1 MEKNDI
7 NFLQIKLNKPAKFQ
21 GKIIAYLS
29 MCTGNQNNCNRMVS
43 TTDQIYNKIRKHLS
57 YYTKTIIHL
66 RLSEYC

>member
-7 NFLQIKLNKPAKFQ
+7 IFLRIKLNKPAKFQ

-43 TTDQIYNKIRKHLS
+43 TTTWIYNRIQKHLS
-57 YYTKTIIHL
+57 NYTKTIIWL
-66 RLSEYC
+66 AFYK

>member
-43 TTDQIYNKIRKHLS
+43 TT
-57 YYTKTIIHL
+57 T
-66 RLSEYC
+66 